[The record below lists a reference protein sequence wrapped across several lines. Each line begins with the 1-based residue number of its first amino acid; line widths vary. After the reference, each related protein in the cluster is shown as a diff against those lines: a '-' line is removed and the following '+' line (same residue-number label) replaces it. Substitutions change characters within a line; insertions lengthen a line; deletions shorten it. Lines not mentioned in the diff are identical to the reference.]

1 MSKKFIDMTPEER
14 REAGRKGGIKSGE
27 SKRRKKAMRET
38 LEVLLDMPMKKGRMA
53 DVEDIRSFA
62 DLKGKN
68 ISVEAAMMVQMIQK
82 ALKGDT
88 NAASFIRDTS
98 GQKPQDEVNVTGAI
112 PVVISGESDLED

>member
-1 MSKKFIDMTPEER
+1 MSKKFQDMTPEEL

-62 DLKGKN
+62 DLKEKN

-112 PVVISGESDLED
+112 PVVISGENDLED